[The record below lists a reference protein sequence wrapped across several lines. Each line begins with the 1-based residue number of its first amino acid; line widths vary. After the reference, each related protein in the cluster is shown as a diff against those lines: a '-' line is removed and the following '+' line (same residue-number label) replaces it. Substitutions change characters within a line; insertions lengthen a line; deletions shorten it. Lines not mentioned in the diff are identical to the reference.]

1 MKASEIFLDYCAPAR
16 DGLPE
21 NVTAAMLKKTLMVPE
36 LVWNTIVMDTSKN
49 RKLGEIP
56 DILTLTLH
64 TDFPPAHRKQG
75 ELLFK
80 FWVQRKDTE
89 FSQHK
94 WPLTTE
100 IYENVKKEVIVRVL
114 VHDNKNQKVSIPKE
128 WSNKNVASVI
138 NLRR

>member
-1 MKASEIFLDYCAPAR
+1 MKASEIFLEYCAPAR

-21 NVTAAMLKKTLMVPE
+21 NVSAAILKKTLIVPE
-36 LVWNTIVMDTSKN
+36 LVWNAIVMDTNKI

-56 DILTLTLH
+56 DILKLTLH
-64 TDFPPAHRKQG
+64 TDFPPAHRNQG

-80 FWVQRKDTE
+80 FWVQRKDTD
-89 FSQHK
+89 FSQYK

-114 VHDNKNQKVSIPKE
+114 VHNNKNQKVSLPKE
-128 WSNKNVASVI
+128 WSDKKAAPVI